1 MPWIQPLF
9 QHGCN
14 EVMWQGNITH
24 LVKGCIMDEIMN
36 GKSIKADF
44 EAQVTAALMI
54 QSNALIPIKLA
65 VRLCG
70 ISRQEIYRRIERGT
84 FPRPRKLSSRTNA
97 IRKAFHLKDLHD
109 WIKNPHMY
117 RQAD

>member
-1 MPWIQPLF
+1 M
-9 QHGCN
+9 
-14 EVMWQGNITH
+14 E
-24 LVKGCIMDEIMN
+24 EILK

-70 ISRQEIYRRIERGT
+70 ISRQEINRRIARGT
-84 FPRPRKLSSRTNA
+84 FPKPHKLSKRKNA
-97 IRKAFHLKDLHD
+97 TRVAFYLQDLHD
-109 WIKNPHMY
+109 WIKSPHTY
-117 RQAD
+117 LQESWQ

>member
-1 MPWIQPLF
+1 METTF
-9 QHGCN
+9 N
-14 EVMWQGNITH
+14 
-24 LVKGCIMDEIMN
+24 D
-36 GKSIKADF
+36 KSIKADF

-65 VRLCG
+65 VKLCG
-70 ISRQEIYRRIERGT
+70 ISRQEINRRIARGT
-84 FPRPRKLSSRTNA
+84 FPKPRKLSRRSNA
-97 IRKAFHLKDLHD
+97 IRKAFHLKDLHE

>member
-1 MPWIQPLF
+1 MNDI
-9 QHGCN
+9 
-14 EVMWQGNITH
+14 ISDRTI
-24 LVKGCIMDEIMN
+24 KDE
-36 GKSIKADF
+36 F

-54 QSNALIPIKLA
+54 QTNALIPIKLA

-70 ISRQEIYRRIERGT
+70 ISRQEINRRIARGT
-84 FPRPRKLSSRTNA
+84 FPKPRKLSRRNNA

-117 RQAD
+117 KQEDS

>member
-1 MPWIQPLF
+1 MD
-9 QHGCN
+9 
-14 EVMWQGNITH
+14 NI
-24 LVKGCIMDEIMN
+24 LN

-70 ISRQEIYRRIERGT
+70 ISRQEISSRIARGT
-84 FPRPRKLSSRTNA
+84 FPKPRKLSGRRNS
-97 IRKAFHLKDLHD
+97 IRIAFHLKDLHE
-109 WIKNPHMY
+109 WIKDPHMY
-117 RQAD
+117 RAKETI